1 MPTLGPRVN
10 SCTQCLPIA
19 RLKPYA
25 GVKLTFRPPE
35 VSARNLIDMKSE
47 ELLYVLLPLVTLLA
61 MLEYHLPSKES
72 PSPIVP

>member
-47 ELLYVLLPLVTLLA
+47 ELL
-61 MLEYHLPSKES
+61 
-72 PSPIVP
+72 